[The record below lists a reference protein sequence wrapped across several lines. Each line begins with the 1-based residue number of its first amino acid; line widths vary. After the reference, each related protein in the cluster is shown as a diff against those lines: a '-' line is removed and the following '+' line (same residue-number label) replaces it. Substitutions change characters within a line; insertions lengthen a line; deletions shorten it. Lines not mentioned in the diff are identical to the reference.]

1 MILLAGAAFTAVS
14 CVKEDRTP
22 CPCWLDV
29 YLGEDISKEI
39 SLCVWQN
46 SDKLL
51 SEDLS
56 EDMFSPFVEREVRRG
71 FNQLTAFEK
80 KGTLSSNGSRV
91 SISKGHECDSLYAC
105 SNQVNCTGE
114 FAVDTIRFHKQFAT
128 LYLQVLNPSSVDYPY
143 DLTVTGKV
151 CGLDLS
157 TLRPVDGDFSFTPVL
172 NEEFLGTC
180 RLPRQKDNSLTIE
193 MTKTED
199 GSHVDTIQLGELI
212 AATGFDWKAADLND
226 IVIKID
232 FAKADI
238 SVTVNE
244 WHSDYTYE
252 IEI

>member
-1 MILLAGAAFTAVS
+1 MTLTVALAVSAAS

-29 YLGEDISKEI
+29 FLGEKIIGDVAM
-39 SLCVWQN
+39 CVWQN
-46 SDKLL
+46 NENLL
-51 SEDLS
+51 SEDFS
-56 EDMFSPFVEREVRRG
+56 EEMFSPFVEREVRRG
-71 FNQLTAFEK
+71 FNTLTAFER
-80 KGTLSSNGSRV
+80 KGALSFRGSRV
-91 SISKGHECDSLYAC
+91 ITAEGQQCDSLYAC
-105 SNQVNCTGE
+105 SDIVNCTGE

-128 LYLQVLNPSSVDYPY
+128 LYLQVLNPLSVDYPY
-143 DLTVTGKV
+143 VLTIHGKV
-151 CGLDLS
+151 CGLELS
-157 TLRPVDGDFSFTPVL
+157 TLTPIDGGFSFTPVL
-172 NEEFLGTC
+172 NDEFLGTC

-193 MTKTED
+193 MTKADD

-212 AATGFDWKAADLND
+212 AASGFDWKAVDLND

-244 WHSDYTYE
+244 WQSDYTYE

>member
-1 MILLAGAAFTAVS
+1 MALVVGAVMLETS

-29 YLGEDISKEI
+29 FLGEKTSSEVV
-39 SLCVWQN
+39 LCIWQN
-46 SDKLL
+46 TDNLL
-51 SEDLS
+51 SETLS
-56 EDMFSPFVEREVRRG
+56 EEMFSPFVEREVRRG
-71 FNQLTAFEK
+71 FNLLSAFER
-80 KGTLSSNGSRV
+80 KGQLSSTGTR
-91 SISKGHECDSLYAC
+91 IITAEGQQCDSLYAC
-105 SNQVNCTGE
+105 SDLVNCTGE

-128 LYLQVLNPSSVDYPY
+128 LYLQILNPLEVDYPY
-143 DLTVTGKV
+143 TLTIRGNV
-151 CGLDLS
+151 CGMDLS
-157 TLRPVDGDFSFTPVL
+157 SFRPVDGKFSYTPVL

-180 RLPRQKDNSLTIE
+180 RLPRQKDNSLAIE
-193 MTKTED
+193 MARADD
-199 GSHVDTIQLGELI
+199 GSPVDTIPLGELI
-212 AATGFDWKAADLND
+212 AATGYDWKAVDLND